1 MNQIIPKITVFT
13 PSYNR
18 AYCLSQVYE
27 SLLRQTCKDFIWLI
41 IDDGSSDG
49 TKELVASWI
58 NENKITIQYV
68 FQLNQGMHG
77 AYNTAYETIQTE
89 LNVCIDSDDYLT
101 DNCIEKII
109 LFWEKYGSNKYAGIV
124 GLDATKDGKVLG
136 KEMPKNRKSATLEDL
151 YYKYKINGD
160 KKLVYR
166 TEIVKKYP
174 KYPIFEGESFVPL
187 GSLYLQ
193 IDKDYELLCL
203 NEVLCIVE
211 YLEDGS
217 SLNIFKQYVRHPKGF
232 RYARLIE
239 MQFSNYFKIRWK
251 AAIHYVSCNLFLKQY
266 NFFKNNP
273 YFINTFFAI
282 PFGILLNLY
291 IKYRNKN

>member
-1 MNQIIPKITVFT
+1 MNQIATKITVFT
-13 PSYNR
+13 PSFNR

-27 SLLRQTCKDFIWLI
+27 SLLRQTCKEFIWLI
-41 IDDGSSDG
+41 IDDGSSDN

-58 NENKITIQYV
+58 DEKKIAIEYV

-77 AYNTAYETIQTE
+77 AYNTAYDNIQTE

-101 DNCIEKII
+101 DDCIEKII
-109 LFWEKYGSNKYAGIV
+109 LFWEEYGNNRYAGIV
-124 GLDATKDGKVLG
+124 GLDATKDGTILG
-136 KEMPKNRKSATLEDL
+136 KEMPKNIKSATLEDL

-174 KYPIFEGESFVPL
+174 KYPIFERESFVPL

-217 SLNIFKQYVRHPKGF
+217 SRNIFKQYVRHPKGF

-251 AAIHYVSCNLFLKQY
+251 AAIHHVSCNLFLKQY

-273 YFINTFFAI
+273 YFIPTFFAI

>member
-41 IDDGSSDG
+41 IDDGSSDD

-109 LFWEKYGSNKYAGIV
+109 LFWEKYGNNRYAGIV
-124 GLDATKDGKVLG
+124 GLDATKDGKILG
-136 KEMPKNRKSATLEDL
+136 KEMPKNIKSATLEDL

-251 AAIHYVSCNLFLKQY
+251 AAIHYVSCNLFLKEY

>member
-1 MNQIIPKITVFT
+1 MIPKITVFT

-251 AAIHYVSCNLFLKQY
+251 AAIHYVSCNLFLKEY

>member
-251 AAIHYVSCNLFLKQY
+251 AAIHYVSCNLFLKEY